1 MTDEYKAKLAK
12 RIGERMLAIA
22 SDKARA
28 DCMGCS
34 DSPFAAVAWRRT
46 LPEAIQDDIEE
57 MIVYIYHTT

>member
-1 MTDEYKAKLAK
+1 MTPEYKKELAK

-28 DCMGCS
+28 DCMGFS
-34 DSPFAAVAWRRT
+34 DSPFAAVAWRKT

-57 MIVYIYHTT
+57 VITYIYHTT